1 MGKRKLF
8 EKIDQTLPVT
18 GAERSSKG
26 VIQFPLATIP
36 PTATSVPIGRIAGG
50 QRNFDFKDFYGHG
63 VDEVAFALQRQIER
77 FVAGEEKNLANA
89 SVLTICRCGVTPFL
103 DYMIARSTAEQ
114 RDFTLG
120 DINRN
125 LIDGFLGWLRHGDTK
140 LGSQRS
146 CYSSFKSV
154 LFSLGKRGL
163 ITVVDEGDDRTFPKN
178 PFPGAFRSH
187 KGAKPLPKG
196 QRQAFAKALR
206 KTVLPLFHSDAL
218 LNTYAP
224 KRDGET
230 CSNYL
235 NCLRCRN
242 YVVTGDDL
250 YKLFSFGMRIL
261 KERNRIAK
269 QKWKKHF
276 AHIPRLIERD
286 VIQQG
291 IEQKKFKPEDV
302 DAARERAKHDPHPF
316 WLTDSLV
323 ADLEAL
329 G

>member
-187 KGAKPLPKG
+187 KGAKPDSAERTVPGCVQRLLQAVSAG
-196 QRQAFAKALR
+196 QRTSAIVYRLSR
-206 KTVLPLFHSDAL
+206 MLMLWSCPPLNSDPRPSA
-218 LNTYAP
+218 AIEF
-224 KRDGET
+224 DGGA
-230 CSNYL
+230 C
-235 NCLRCRN
+235 
-242 YVVTGDDL
+242 
-250 YKLFSFGMRIL
+250 
-261 KERNRIAK
+261 NR
-269 QKWKKHF
+269 
-276 AHIPRLIERD
+276 
-286 VIQQG
+286 
-291 IEQKKFKPEDV
+291 
-302 DAARERAKHDPHPF
+302 
-316 WLTDSLV
+316 
-323 ADLEAL
+323 
-329 G
+329 